1 MNTVV
6 VMYDPFAFES
16 RISVVKDGHQEQVNV
31 SSDIQ
36 QLAEA
41 VIGCA
46 YEHGIDAVKIHAPF
60 AIYSEMKRVIETSEK
75 TLYNKN
81 TLDIGVI

>member
-6 VMYDPFAFES
+6 IMYDPFALES
-16 RISVVKDGHQEQVNV
+16 RISVIKDGDQEQVRV

-36 QLAEA
+36 QLAEI
-41 VIGCA
+41 VTGCA
-46 YEHGIDAVKIHAPF
+46 YEHGIDVVKIHAPF
-60 AIYSEMKRVIETSEK
+60 AIYSEMKRVIETVEK

-81 TLDIGVI
+81 ILDIGVI